1 MSNIAEQVKEA
12 AQVAPLRPLGERQAE
27 HDLTGK
33 VAIVTGASRGIG
45 KQAALALARR
55 GANVAIAARTV
66 NDGGEVAGTIGAAVA
81 EIEALGAEAIAV
93 ATDLSQEDDLQ
104 RLVQSAVDRFG
115 GVDILI
121 NNAAV
126 TIGHSWAVPI
136 AEMPRADW
144 LYHFA
149 VNLHAPFTLVQLA
162 VPIMEKRGGGRILNV
177 TTGSGEVF
185 RQPEEPPAL
194 ESVAEFSLESPAYF
208 ASKRALDR
216 FANVI
221 AAQLARKNIAIIT
234 MHPGFVASE
243 IAVHRVQGMGV
254 PESMMIPMGIPARM
268 LAYFAACERPLEY
281 SGRIFWAERELEELG
296 IELDAR

>member
-12 AQVAPLRPLGERQAE
+12 AQVAPVRPLGERQAE

-55 GANVAIAARTV
+55 GANIAIAARTV
-66 NDGGEVAGTIGAAVA
+66 NDGGEVSGTIGGAVA

-136 AEMPRADW
+136 VEMPRADW

-149 VNLHAPFTLVQLA
+149 VNLHAPFTLVQLV

-221 AAQLARKNIAIIT
+221 SAQLARKNIAIIT

-254 PESMMIPMGIPARM
+254 PESMMIPMDIPARM
-268 LAYFAACERPLEY
+268 LAYFAACERPMEY
-281 SGRIFWAERELEELG
+281 SGRIFWAERELEEFG
-296 IELDAR
+296 IELDVL

>member
-1 MSNIAEQVKEA
+1 MSNIAKQIVDGMT
-12 AQVAPLRPLGERQAE
+12 VAPGRPLGPRQAE
-27 HDLTGK
+27 HDLSGK

-45 KQAALALARR
+45 KRAAVALARR
-55 GANVAIAARTV
+55 GANIVVAARART
-66 NDGGEVAGTIGAAVA
+66 DSELSGTIGEAVA
-81 EIEALGAEAIAV
+81 EIEALGAKAIAV
-93 ATDLSQEDDLQ
+93 ATDLSKEEDLQ

-126 TIGHSWAVPI
+126 TVGHSWAVPI

-149 VNLHAPFTLVQLA
+149 VNLHAPFTLAQSA
-162 VPIMEKRGGGRILNV
+162 VPIMETRGGGRILNV

-221 AAQLARKNIAIIT
+221 EPQLAKKNIAVIT

-243 IAVHRVQGMGV
+243 IAVQRVQGMGV
-254 PESMMIPMGIPARM
+254 PESMMIPMEVPARM
-268 LAYFAACERPLEY
+268 LAYFAACENPLEY
-281 SGRIFWAERELEELG
+281 SGRIFWAERELEALG
-296 IELDAR
+296 IELDPD